1 VVFLI
6 GSLCSLNLSKS
17 ILDSRCRRN
26 LWACQHADRA
36 MPHQHSIPILGY
48 CKKKC
53 VKFKKSDFCVGTKN
67 AEKMNFTQ
75 EQISEL
81 FDEIANKK
89 EGYQQLLKMSLE
101 AIMRAESEQF
111 NIHNKDN
118 L

>member
-1 VVFLI
+1 
-6 GSLCSLNLSKS
+6 
-17 ILDSRCRRN
+17 
-26 LWACQHADRA
+26 
-36 MPHQHSIPILGY
+36 
-48 CKKKC
+48 
-53 VKFKKSDFCVGTKN
+53 
-67 AEKMNFTQ
+67 MNFTQ